1 MEEPI
6 ALLLRECTTCTHAR
20 LSSLNNRRFAFFSQ
34 TSEGEDGPTETD
46 GQREHHH
53 RHGKGERT
61 GNLLRAEEER
71 EGGRRKEESERASER
86 GSMERKIAQVLRRFF
101 PPYIVDMDMRELRVA
116 ATRQPARPDYDR
128 AYAPLFYLIEH

>member
-53 RHGKGERT
+53 RHGKGERA
-61 GNLLRAEEER
+61 GNLLRAE
-71 EGGRRKEESERASER
+71 GRRETERGERASEG

-101 PPYIVDMDMRELRVA
+101 PPYIDMDMA
-116 ATRQPARPDYDR
+116 S
-128 AYAPLFYLIEH
+128 